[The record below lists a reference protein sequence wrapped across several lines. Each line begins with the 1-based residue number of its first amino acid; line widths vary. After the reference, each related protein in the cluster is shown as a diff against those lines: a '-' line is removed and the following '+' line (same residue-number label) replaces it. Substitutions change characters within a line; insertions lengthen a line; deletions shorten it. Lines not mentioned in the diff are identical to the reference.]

1 MKYLHIVPGADD
13 VANGMARVARL
24 LAKEQGDAEVV
35 DLSAVSGQSL
45 AVSEGRESLG
55 FVESLEEVWVHGMW
69 LPKEWA
75 ICRRVIKA
83 GKRLVRMTHGSLSPV
98 YLKNQSPIKKR
109 LVGPIERYWLRKA
122 DRIVATCD
130 AEKEWIEAYLG
141 KKCPEIAVEDIK
153 RFFDFSRK
161 ERIGRVEERG
171 NFISRVERVDRVE
184 GDGLEFRVSGS
195 ELGEELAVSGQ
206 GIRPLRV
213 LATHRDASKPSD
225 REAELAVSGD
235 GCNSELDTRN
245 RELHVLYLGRRHPL
259 KGVEYLGKAV
269 DEINDDSRSRESK
282 LNSGIGNLSYEED
295 LSIHCSTSTS
305 NFDAKRIDLRIVSG
319 AKGEE
324 LEKVWEWCDVLVLP
338 TLSENFG
345 LVVAEA
351 LERGKRV
358 ITTDGAPV
366 WESSSRSYES
376 KLNSGVGNSV
386 DERDLPVRCST
397 STSDFD
403 SNILSGHGGRLLYL
417 KGYRDGSDAKRVEL
431 LRDALEMMV

>member
-1 MKYLHIVPGADD
+1 MKVLHIVPGLDD
-13 VANGMARVARL
+13 ITNGMAVVVRF
-24 LAKEQGDAEVV
+24 LAKEQGDAVVV
-35 DLSAVSGQSL
+35 DLNCAMQEFGVLEQKL
-45 AVSEGRESLG
+45 KDCV
-55 FVESLEEVWVHGMW
+55 EEVWVHGMW

-98 YLKNQSPIKKR
+98 YLKNQSPIKKW

-130 AEKEWIEAYLG
+130 AEKAWIEAYLG
-141 KKCPEIAVEDIK
+141 KKCPEIVVEDVK
-153 RFFDFSRK
+153 RFFDLK
-161 ERIGRVEERG
+161 GEKGRGKREKGRECG
-171 NFISRVERVDRVE
+171 EVDSNNKK
-184 GDGLEFRVSGS
+184 L
-195 ELGEELAVSGQ
+195 
-206 GIRPLRV
+206 
-213 LATHRDASKPSD
+213 
-225 REAELAVSGD
+225 
-235 GCNSELDTRN
+235 N
-245 RELHVLYLGRRHPL
+245 VLYLGRRHPL
-259 KGVEYLGKAV
+259 KGVEYLEKAV
-269 DEINDDSRSRESK
+269 KELGVRSQGLVVSEDGPSNSK
-282 LNSGIGNLSYEED
+282 LETINTKHETRDIEL
-295 LSIHCSTSTS
+295 
-305 NFDAKRIDLRIVSG
+305 KIVSN
-319 AKGEE
+319 AFGEE

-366 WESSSRSYES
+366 WECSGRSYES

-403 SNILSGHGGRLLYL
+403 SNILSGYGGRLLYL
-417 KGYRDGSDAKRVEL
+417 KGYRDGSEKERIKL
-431 LRDALEMMV
+431 LKDALMMMV

>member
-45 AVSEGRESLG
+45 AVSEGSESLG
-55 FVESLEEVWVHGMW
+55 FVEGLEEVWVHGMW

-83 GKRLVRMTHGSLSPV
+83 GKCLVRMTHGSLSPI
-98 YLKNQSPIKKR
+98 YLKNQSPIKKW

-130 AEKEWIEAYLG
+130 AEKAWIEAYLG
-141 KKCPEIAVEDIK
+141 KKCPEIVVEDVK
-153 RFFDFSRK
+153 RFYNLKWEKGSGK
-161 ERIGRVEERG
+161 WEKGREYGE
-171 NFISRVERVDRVE
+171 VD
-184 GDGLEFRVSGS
+184 SN
-195 ELGEELAVSGQ
+195 
-206 GIRPLRV
+206 
-213 LATHRDASKPSD
+213 SKK
-225 REAELAVSGD
+225 L
-235 GCNSELDTRN
+235 N
-245 RELHVLYLGRRHPL
+245 VLYLGRRHPL
-259 KGVEYLGKAV
+259 KGVEFLEAAV
-269 DEINDDSRSRESK
+269 RQLQNSTRSTR
-282 LNSGIGNLSYEED
+282 LNIE
-295 LSIHCSTSTS
+295 
-305 NFDAKRIDLRIVSG
+305 LRIVSD

-358 ITTDGAPV
+358 ITTDGAPA
-366 WESSSRSYES
+366 WGGIGKRELGKGKRED
-376 KLNSGVGNSV
+376 VG
-386 DERDLPVRCST
+386 ERL
-397 STSDFD
+397 
-403 SNILSGHGGRLLYL
+403 IYL
-417 KGYRDGSDAKRVEL
+417 RGFRDGSDEERIKL
-431 LRDALEMMV
+431 LKDALMMMV